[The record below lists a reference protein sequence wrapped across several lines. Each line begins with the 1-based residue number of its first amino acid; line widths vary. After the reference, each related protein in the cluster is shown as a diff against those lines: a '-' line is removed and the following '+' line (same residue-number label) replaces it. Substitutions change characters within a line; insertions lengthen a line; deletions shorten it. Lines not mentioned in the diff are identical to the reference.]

1 MDRLIYVAMSGAK
14 QTMLQQSTVA
24 NNLANLTTTGFRA
37 QQAAM
42 RAAPVVGE
50 GLPTR
55 AFAVDSTPAADFR
68 QGVIQHTGRDL
79 DVAIEGRGWI
89 AVQAADGSE
98 AYTRAGSLEVNGNG
112 VLQTRGGL
120 NVAGEAG
127 PIAVPP
133 DVRVTVGRDGT
144 VSTVPEGNRPNQVAA
159 LGRIKLA
166 NPDESQLVRGADGLF
181 RLQDG
186 GVAPADPQVRM
197 VGAALEGS
205 NVNAVD
211 AMVSMIALA
220 RQFDLQIKMLQNA
233 ENNDRQASQLLASR

>member
-1 MDRLIYVAMSGAK
+1 VDRLIYVAMSGAK
-14 QTMLQQSTVA
+14 QTMLQQATVA

-37 QQAAM
+37 QQVAM

-55 AFAVDSTPAADFR
+55 AFAVDSTPGADFR
-68 QGVIQHTGRDL
+68 QGAIQHTGRDL

-98 AYTRAGSLEVNGNG
+98 AYTRAGSLEVSANG

-120 NVAGEAG
+120 NVAGEGG

-133 DVRVTVGRDGT
+133 DVRVSVGRDGT

-159 LGRIKLA
+159 LGRIKLV
-166 NPDESQLVRGADGLF
+166 NPEESQLVRGADGLF
-181 RLQDG
+181 RLRDG
-186 GVAPADPQVRM
+186 GAAPADPQVRV

-211 AMVSMIALA
+211 AMVGMIALA
-220 RQFDLQIKMLQNA
+220 RQFDLQIKMLQHA
-233 ENNDRQASQLLASR
+233 ENNDRQAGQLLASR